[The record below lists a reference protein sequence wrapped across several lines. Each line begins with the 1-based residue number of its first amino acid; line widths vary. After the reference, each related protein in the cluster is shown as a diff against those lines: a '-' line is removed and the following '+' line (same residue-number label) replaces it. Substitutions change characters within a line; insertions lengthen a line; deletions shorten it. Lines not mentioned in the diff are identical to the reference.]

1 MTAPEAEL
9 PLESADMV
17 VIGAGVSGLG
27 FANWYRERRPGARVV
42 VLEAEPEPGGYCRTV
57 EQDGFV
63 WDYSGHFF
71 HFKEPAI
78 EAWLRAR
85 MPGQD
90 VRTIERRA
98 LIRYAGRDID
108 FPFQKHIH
116 QLPHDEFLEC
126 LVELYFRPTG
136 DGPPRS
142 FGELLYR
149 RLGRGITDKF
159 LRPYNEKLYATD
171 LDSLDV
177 DAMGRFFPHADI
189 ADIIAN
195 MRPAAPA
202 GDAAGGADGATRTS
216 RGGGYNATFTYPAG
230 GAVQYIRALLR
241 DLPPGTVSCGEPA
254 TAIDLDARS
263 VLTPRRRI
271 RCEAAVSSAP
281 LPALARMAGV
291 PHDPSVFTSNQVL
304 VFNLGFDR
312 KGPRGVHWMYFPDPS
327 LAFYR
332 VGWYDNIFDADRMSL
347 YVEIGAPHGTSLS
360 APAIDALRDRVLADL
375 ARERITSGHRLVS
388 HHHIVLDP
396 AYVHIT
402 QASLAETARL
412 RAALAARGVHSV
424 GRYGGWTYC
433 SIEDNLVETRALAAA
448 LAP

>member
-1 MTAPEAEL
+1 MTEPVPAS
-9 PLESADMV
+9 ESADVV

-27 FANWYRERRPGARVV
+27 FANWYRERRPGARVL
-42 VLEAEPEPGGYCRTV
+42 VLESESEPGGYCRTI

-85 MPGQD
+85 MPGQE
-90 VRTIERRA
+90 VRTVLRRA

-108 FPFQKHIH
+108 FPFQTHIH
-116 QLPHDEFLEC
+116 QLPLDEFLEC

-142 FGELLYR
+142 FGEMLYR

-159 LRPYNEKLYATD
+159 LRPYNEKLYAID
-171 LDSLDV
+171 LDDLDV

-189 ADIIAN
+189 SDVIAN
-195 MRPAAPA
+195 MRPGA
-202 GDAAGGADGATRTS
+202 GR
-216 RGGGYNATFTYPAG
+216 REGYNATFTYPAG
-230 GAVQYIRALLR
+230 GAVSYIRALLR
-241 DLPPGTVSCGEPA
+241 DLPEGSVSCGEPA
-254 TAIDLDARS
+254 LSIDLDARC
-263 VLTPRRRI
+263 VITPRRRI
-271 RCEAAVSSAP
+271 HYEHVVSSAP
-281 LPALARMAGV
+281 LPALARIAGV

-304 VFNLGFDR
+304 VYNLGFDR
-312 KGPRGVHWMYFPDPS
+312 KGPRGVHWMYFPDRS
-327 LAFYR
+327 SSFYR
-332 VGWYDNIFDADRMSL
+332 VGWYDNIFDTDRMSL
-347 YVEIGAPHGTSLS
+347 YVEIGAPHGTVLD
-360 APAIDALRDRVLADL
+360 PTAIDALRERVLADL
-375 ARERITSGHRLVS
+375 ARERIVDGHRLVS
-388 HHHIVLDP
+388 HHHVVLDP

-402 QASLAETARL
+402 AASLAETARL
-412 RAALAARGVHSV
+412 RAALAARGVHSI

-433 SIEDNLVETRALAAA
+433 SIEDNLIEARALATE